1 MPEKTKSVSSSP
13 TVPRRSGKSIEERV
27 AFAMG
32 HRTRVYV
39 LTLLNEGVYT
49 ADQLAEL
56 IGEPV
61 GNIAHH
67 IRKLLED
74 DSIEH
79 VKSEPVRN
87 TLQHY
92 YRAIKM
98 PFYTDEELAAM
109 TPEERQ
115 ATIGLTLQCL
125 MAEIMTA
132 FWSGKMES
140 DPRLWLAWRWF
151 NVDEQGRQDM
161 ADEQERSWQRLRE
174 IEAESAN
181 RCAVSGEETV
191 SIIGAS
197 AGFERARTA
206 PKATPPVSNFSE
218 R

>member
-1 MPEKTKSVSSSP
+1 MPEKTETASSRASAQP
-13 TVPRRSGKSIEERV
+13 QSGKSIEERLE
-27 AFAMG
+27 FAIG
-32 HRTRVYV
+32 HRTRAYV
-39 LTLLNEGVYT
+39 LTLLNEGVYCS
-49 ADQLAEL
+49 DELAEI

-67 IRKLLED
+67 IRKLLKD
-74 DSIEH
+74 DSIELA
-79 VKSEPVRN
+79 KTEQVRN
-87 TLQHY
+87 TLQKY

-115 ATIGLTLQCL
+115 AIIGLTLQCL

-132 FWSGKMES
+132 FWSRKMEA

-151 NVDEQGRQDM
+151 NVDEEGRKDL

-174 IEAESAN
+174 IEAESTN
-181 RCAVSGEETV
+181 RCAVSGDETV

-206 PKATPPVSNFSE
+206 PTVAPPVSNFSE

>member
-1 MPEKTKSVSSSP
+1 MPEKTKTVTSASASP
-13 TVPRRSGKSIEERV
+13 PSGKSVEERLE
-27 AFAMG
+27 FALG

-39 LTLLNEGVYT
+39 LTLLNEGSYT
-49 ADQLAEL
+49 SEDLADI

-61 GNIAHH
+61 GNISHH
-67 IRKLLED
+67 IRSLLKD
-74 DSIEH
+74 SSIEH

-115 ATIGLTLQCL
+115 ETIGLTLQCL

-132 FWSGKMES
+132 FWSGKMEA

-151 NVDEQGRQDM
+151 NVDEQGRKDL
-161 ADEQERSWQRLRE
+161 ADEQERSWQRARE

-181 RCAVSGEETV
+181 RCAVSGDETV

-206 PKATPPVSNFSE
+206 PKAAPPVSNFSE

>member
-1 MPEKTKSVSSSP
+1 MPEITEIASSRASAP
-13 TVPRRSGKSIEERV
+13 PQSGKSIEERL
-27 AFAMG
+27 AFAIRN
-32 HRTRVYV
+32 RTRVYV
-39 LTLLNEGVYT
+39 LTLLNEGVYCSEE
-49 ADQLAEL
+49 LAEI

-67 IRKLLED
+67 IRKLLD
-74 DSIEH
+74 DGSIEH

-87 TLQHY
+87 TLQHF

-115 ATIGLTLQCL
+115 AIIGLTLQCL

-132 FWSGKMES
+132 FWSRKMEA

-151 NVDEQGRQDM
+151 NVDEQGRQDL
-161 ADEQERSWQRLRE
+161 ADEQERSWQRSRE

-181 RCAVSGEETV
+181 RCAESGEETR

-206 PKATPPVSNFSE
+206 PTAAPPVSNFSE

>member
-1 MPEKTKSVSSSP
+1 MPEKTETVSTRASAP
-13 TVPRRSGKSIEERV
+13 PPSGKSIEERLE
-27 AFAMG
+27 FALK

-39 LTLLNEGVYT
+39 LTLLNEGVYCSEE
-49 ADQLAEL
+49 LAEI

-61 GNIAHH
+61 NNIAHH
-67 IRKLLED
+67 IRKMLED
-74 DSIEH
+74 GSIELA
-79 VKSEPVRN
+79 KTEQVRN
-87 TLQHY
+87 TLQNY

-98 PFYTDEELAAM
+98 PFYSDEELAAM

-132 FWSGKMES
+132 FWSRKMEA

-151 NVDEQGRQDM
+151 NVDGQGRKDL

-181 RCAVSGEETV
+181 RCAVSGDETV
-191 SIIGAS
+191 SIIGGS

-206 PKATPPVSNFSE
+206 PKAAPPVSNFSE